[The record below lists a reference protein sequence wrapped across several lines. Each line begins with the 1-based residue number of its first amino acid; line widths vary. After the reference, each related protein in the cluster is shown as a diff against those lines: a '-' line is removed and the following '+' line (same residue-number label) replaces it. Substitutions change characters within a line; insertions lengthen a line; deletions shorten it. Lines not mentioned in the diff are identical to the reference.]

1 MQSRKKHNLSKK
13 KKRIRCIFYMLV
25 ERNILKTAWQYV
37 LFDHCQGKT
46 TQNYQK
52 NKMIGYILILMRRSS
67 LKK

>member
-1 MQSRKKHNLSKK
+1 MQSRKKHNLFK
-13 KKRIRCIFYMLV
+13 KKRTRCIFYMLV